1 MRGFR
6 ISEQSEILHMRREAD
21 TLAKGL
27 GFSPEDCG
35 RLAIVATEL
44 ATNLLKHAGHGEIL
58 LGLSEN
64 ASVPCVELIAL
75 DQGSGIADVE
85 ACLVDGYSTA
95 GSQGT
100 GLGAAK
106 RQATSFDIYSAINL
120 GAAVHV
126 RVCPSKTKF
135 KPRDSFPWAVLWRA
149 VPGEQ
154 LCGDGFAVRNG
165 ANEFLAM
172 VADGLGHGPF
182 AAQASEQAVR
192 IFEKSKA
199 ADPDA
204 LLEDLHLGLRATRGA
219 AISVARI
226 EQSRGLVTF
235 SGIGNVAGALIV
247 GGEVK
252 RMVSRNGTV
261 GAVARQ
267 IMGFQYPFKGDALV
281 VLHSDGLA
289 SNWSFDKYPGL
300 MQREPALI
308 AAVLYRDFGRRRDD
322 ALVLV
327 VRAQS

>member
-1 MRGFR
+1 MRGFL
-6 ISEQSEILHMRREAD
+6 ISERSEILHMRREAEV
-21 TLAKGL
+21 LAKGL

-35 RLAIVATEL
+35 RLAIIATEL

-64 ASVPCVELIAL
+64 TSVPCVELIAL
-75 DQGSGIADVE
+75 DQGPGMVDVD

-106 RQATSFDIYSAINL
+106 RQATSFDIYSGLNL

-135 KPRDSFPWAVLWRA
+135 KPRNSFPWAVLWRA
-149 VPGEQ
+149 LPGEDF
-154 LCGDGFAVRNG
+154 CGDGFAVRNG
-165 ANEFLAM
+165 TDGFLAM
-172 VADGLGHGPF
+172 VADGLGHGAF
-182 AAQASEQAVR
+182 AAQASGEAIR
-192 IFEKSKA
+192 IFEKSNI

-204 LLEDLHLGLRATRGA
+204 LLGDLHLGLRATRGA
-219 AISVARI
+219 AISVAKI

-247 GGEVK
+247 DGGVK

-281 VLHSDGLA
+281 ILHSDGLA
-289 SNWSFDKYPGL
+289 SNWSLDKYPGL
-300 MQREPALI
+300 AQRDPALI
-308 AAVLYRDFGRRRDD
+308 AALLYRDFGRRRDD
-322 ALVLV
+322 ALILV

>member
-1 MRGFR
+1 MRGFLN
-6 ISEQSEILHMRREAD
+6 SEQSEILHMRREAEA
-21 TLAKGL
+21 LAKGL

-35 RLAIVATEL
+35 RLAIIATEL

-75 DQGSGIADVE
+75 DQGSGMVDVD

-106 RQATSFDIYSAINL
+106 RQATSFDIYSGLNL

-149 VPGEQ
+149 LPGEDF
-154 LCGDGFAVRNG
+154 CGDGFAVRTG
-165 ANEFLAM
+165 ANEFFAM
-172 VADGLGHGPF
+172 VADGLGHGAF
-182 AAQASEQAVR
+182 AAQASGQAVR
-192 IFEKSKA
+192 IFEKSNT

-219 AISVARI
+219 AISVAKI

-247 GGEVK
+247 DGVVK

-281 VLHSDGLA
+281 ILHSDGLA
-289 SNWSFDKYPGL
+289 SNWSLDKYPGL
-300 MQREPALI
+300 AQRDPALI

-322 ALVLV
+322 ALILV